1 MEKDS
6 NKKMYTFKPFKW
18 VEMNPKGTLNP
29 QGRSGHRVIY
39 FNQAIYAFGGYNP
52 NVTLEEND
60 DELWEINQPM
70 FKELWK
76 FNLDSCRWSKI
87 RLKGEAPTMLASH
100 TAQFMMIAER
110 PKLLVSE
117 FLSKNFV
124 KIVKNHAFISNFRFT
139 AELLF
144 HLDKSCPSKFM
155 FVIYGTIIG
164 KSSRAQ
170 INFQKLFTAK
180 LQLFKMRIFT
190 SLEERPV

>member
-1 MEKDS
+1 
-6 NKKMYTFKPFKW
+6 MYAFKPFKW
-18 VEMNPKGTLNP
+18 VEIHPKGTLNP
-29 QGRSGHRVIY
+29 QGRSGHRIIY

-117 FLSKNFV
+117 
-124 KIVKNHAFISNFRFT
+124 
-139 AELLF
+139 LF
-144 HLDKSCPSKFM
+144 GQNWDKSSFFC
-155 FVIYGTIIG
+155 ILGLRRNC
-164 KSSRAQ
+164 SS
-170 INFQKLFTAK
+170 IW
-180 LQLFKMRIFT
+180 T
-190 SLEERPV
+190 SHVHQNSCL

>member
-1 MEKDS
+1 MQVEKDS
-6 NKKMYTFKPFKW
+6 NKKMYAFKPFKW
-18 VEMNPKGTLNP
+18 VEIHPKGTLNP
-29 QGRSGHRVIY
+29 QGRSGHRIIY

-87 RLKGEAPTMLASH
+87 RLKGDAPTMLASH

-117 FLSKNFV
+117 FFGKNFV
-124 KIVKNHAFISNFRFT
+124 KIAKNHANFVF
-139 AELLF
+139 
-144 HLDKSCPSKFM
+144 
-155 FVIYGTIIG
+155 
-164 KSSRAQ
+164 
-170 INFQKLFTAK
+170 
-180 LQLFKMRIFT
+180 
-190 SLEERPV
+190 